1 MSEPEIANRRGA
13 RISFVVALI
22 FSLLLLGNGISG
34 YYSVVDQ
41 KIPGF
46 PNATQVRLY
55 IIFPF
60 GLAAANGLLLVFLKR
75 LPRALVI
82 FSIPAEILLF
92 IVLLF
97 LGEGGI

>member
-1 MSEPEIANRRGA
+1 MSEPEIKTRKGA
-13 RISFVVALI
+13 RISFLVALV
-22 FSLLLLGNGISG
+22 FSLFLLGNGISG

-41 KIPGF
+41 KVAGF
-46 PNATQVRLY
+46 PNAAQVRLY
-55 IIFPF
+55 IVFPF
-60 GLAAANGLLLVFLKR
+60 ALVAANGLLLVFLKK